1 MPVISKYQVKYYQ
14 DGAHSAMAQAKS
26 FLEASKTPGTSS
38 GAVRAIAAGTDQY
51 DAVYK
56 GMKRLIPE
64 GQGAEAVRALDRK
77 IYKEAVTRPEQV
89 GRLEE
94 TRASLSE
101 RCPPGW
107 RRVEDAFS

>member
-1 MPVISKYQVKYYQ
+1 
-14 DGAHSAMAQAKS
+14 
-26 FLEASKTPGTSS
+26 
-38 GAVRAIAAGTDQY
+38 
-51 DAVYK
+51 
-56 GMKRLIPE
+56 MKRLIPE

-101 RCPPGW
+101 SVRQDG
-107 RRVEDAFS
+107 VESKTLSREASKELARDVKQGKVELASKGVSTEELVKLATS